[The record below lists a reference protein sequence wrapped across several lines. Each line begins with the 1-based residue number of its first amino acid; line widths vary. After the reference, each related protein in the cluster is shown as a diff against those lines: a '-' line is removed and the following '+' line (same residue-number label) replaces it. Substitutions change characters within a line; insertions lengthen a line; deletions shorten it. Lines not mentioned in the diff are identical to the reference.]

1 MYKKIDKWSR
11 IVLSLAGIAT
21 FAGIMLSGF
30 HYGWPVGLVGILGML
45 GFGKMLSN
53 VLEKDR

>member
-21 FAGIMLSGF
+21 FAGVMLSGF

-53 VLEKDR
+53 VLE